1 MTVTSD
7 WYTRFAAEARGESAL
22 YTEWAEGVAVD
33 APVLDILERLPRPKR
48 QPPLIFAVS
57 RLLGAPV
64 EGYPVWREWVLA
76 HADELVAEAL
86 QRTTQTNE
94 PRRAA
99 ALVPLLAAIADQ
111 TAGIAAQAAAGTAA
125 GTAARAAAGT
135 DATPLALVEIGAS
148 AGLCLYPDRYS
159 YLFDGV
165 RLDPA
170 DGPSPVLI
178 ECTTLGEP
186 PTPML
191 HVPQTQSTPQRQ
203 STLQTLPP
211 IAWRAGLDLTPL
223 DVTNVDDMHW
233 LETLVWP
240 EQHSR
245 RERIRE
251 AITIA
256 RADPPHL
263 VAGDA
268 VRDLA
273 ALVSSA
279 AAAAPDATVVV
290 ITVGVLVYLSVAE
303 RAAFVAAVSELDVR
317 WISLEGPTVLPG
329 VAAQLPPRAVDAPD
343 SAPFVLALDGTP
355 VAFCAPYGHVLHWID
370 HHEN

>member
-7 WYTRFAAEARGESAL
+7 WYTRFAAEARGESAI
-22 YTEWAEGVAVD
+22 YAEWAEGVARD
-33 APVLDILERLPRPKR
+33 APVLDILETLPRPKR

-64 EGYPVWREWVLA
+64 EGYPVWREWVLN
-76 HADELVAEAL
+76 HADQLVAEAL

-99 ALVPLLAAIADQ
+99 PLVPLLAMIASQ
-111 TAGIAAQAAAGTAA
+111 TAETAA
-125 GTAARAAAGT
+125 GA
-135 DATPLALVEIGAS
+135 DAKPIALVEIGAS

-159 YLFDGV
+159 YLINASSMKDGV

-178 ECTTLGEP
+178 ECTTVGEP
-186 PTPML
+186 PTPSMPPPL
-191 HVPQTQSTPQRQ
+191 PQTQTQSTLQ
-203 STLQTLPP
+203 SLPP
-211 IAWRAGLDLTPL
+211 IVWRAGLDLTPL
-223 DVTNVDDMHW
+223 DVTNTNDMHW

-240 EQHSR
+240 EQHDR

-256 RADPPHL
+256 QADPPHL
-263 VAGDA
+263 IQGDA

-273 ALVSSA
+273 TLVASA
-279 AAAAPDATVVV
+279 AAAVPDATVVV
-290 ITVGVLVYLSVAE
+290 ITSGVLVYLSVAE
-303 RAAFVAAVSELDVR
+303 RAAFVDAVSELDVR

-329 VAAQLPPRAVDAPD
+329 VAAQLPPRTVDAPD
-343 SAPFVLALDGTP
+343 PAPFVLALDGTP
-355 VAFCAPYGHVLHWID
+355 VAFCSPYGHVLHWIGGL
-370 HHEN
+370 EN